1 MTNFLLEFMSEE
13 MPASLIEDSSNKI
26 VQLFCNS
33 FKKDKLI
40 YDNYNVYYGPKRLT
54 FIFFNLKNEVNEI
67 LIKGPNVK
75 APTNAIEGFA
85 KSQEVK
91 IDKLDIEKTEK
102 GSYYII
108 KKKITYSDTIA
119 LLRKIMEVNLVKV
132 PWKKSMRWGNG
143 SLKWIRPLKNILC
156 LYGTKKINIDLLG
169 CNSQNYTLHSNLF
182 IEKKIKIKSLDD
194 YKQKLKRI
202 NINFDHKD
210 RKKIIL
216 KEVDKITKK
225 KGLNFVMY
233 QQLIDEV
240 VNLVESPNV
249 FLGQFNKK
257 YLKLPNEVLTTSMI
271 KNQKYFPLF
280 YKDNTLSNFFLI
292 VSNLKPSDNGK
303 KIIYGNQRVI
313 EARLEDAS
321 FFWIKDNNSNFKD
334 KGEELKRIIFHN
346 KLGSMNDKIL
356 RLKKIAIFFAENIK
370 LENENQRNLDVSI
383 NICKNDLV
391 TELVREF
398 PSLQGTMGYYYSQ
411 KSGFNKVVCSAIK
424 DHYKPNGPNDSCP
437 STKLSQI
444 LALIDKM
451 DSLVGFFL
459 IDLGPTSSKD
469 PYALRRSGLGIIR
482 IMIEGKFNIKLNQFI
497 EKSIREY
504 SKKVPLSDNNL
515 EKYKN
520 KILIFILDRFEN
532 LIKSQSLDKLLI
544 FKALKLDEGNI
555 DIHNIYKKCEVI
567 FDFMNTLKGKFFL
580 KSFKRVLNILESEN
594 KLLLK
599 TEIKNV
605 NTELLQSKYEEDL
618 FNTFKRLKQKNLDFN
633 ELLKSLVT
641 LSQPINIF
649 FEKVQIND
657 KNILLKTNRL
667 YLLFNIKNYVV
678 REIDFTK
685 IIKGKEL

>member
-370 LENENQRNLDVSI
+370 LENESQRNLDVSI

-678 REIDFTK
+678 REIDFSK

>member
-13 MPASLIEDSSNKI
+13 MPASLIEDSSDKI

-102 GSYYII
+102 GSYYIL
-108 KKKITYSDTIA
+108 KKKITFSDTIA

-225 KGLNFVMY
+225 KGLNFVMN

-370 LENENQRNLDVSI
+370 LENESQRNLDVSI

-437 STKLSQI
+437 STKLSRI

-678 REIDFTK
+678 REIDFSK

>member
-1 MTNFLLEFMSEE
+1 MTNFLLELMSEE
-13 MPASLIEDSSNKI
+13 MPASLIEDSSDKI

-108 KKKITYSDTIA
+108 KKKITFSDTIA

-225 KGLNFVMY
+225 KGLNFVMN

-370 LENENQRNLDVSI
+370 LENESQRNLDVSI

-437 STKLSQI
+437 STKLSRI

-678 REIDFTK
+678 REIDFSK

>member
-13 MPASLIEDSSNKI
+13 MPASLIEDSSDKI

-108 KKKITYSDTIA
+108 KKKITFSDTIA

-225 KGLNFVMY
+225 KGLNFVMN

-370 LENENQRNLDVSI
+370 LENESQRNLDVSI

-437 STKLSQI
+437 STKLSRI

-678 REIDFTK
+678 REIDFSK